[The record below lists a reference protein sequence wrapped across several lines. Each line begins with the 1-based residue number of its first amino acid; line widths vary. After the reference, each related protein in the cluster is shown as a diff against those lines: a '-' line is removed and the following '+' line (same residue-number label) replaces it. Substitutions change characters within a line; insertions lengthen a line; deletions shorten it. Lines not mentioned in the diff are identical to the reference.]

1 MESVRNAR
9 RRIRRH
15 FKNYP
20 EEIPYFYG
28 HSTMKSE
35 KIFDMVFRHGS
46 RKKKKDGTFYYEGSA
61 YNFELNQTYNQKY
74 QRELEKALKIGK
86 LEKRYHQSLNTYQS
100 KS

>member
-46 RKKKKDGTFYYEGSA
+46 RKKKTDGTFYHEGSA
-61 YNFELNQTYNQKY
+61 YNFEFTQSDCQKIQRQLDKVLKATRLEERYNASLA
-74 QRELEKALKIGK
+74 QR
-86 LEKRYHQSLNTYQS
+86 
-100 KS
+100 